1 MGVEAVSSAATA
13 TATATTQSNSTQ
25 SANAASL
32 DYDTFLKLLI
42 AQMQNQDPTEPM
54 DSTEQIA
61 QLATFSQVEQTI
73 ETNRNLEALI
83 QSSSIDQ
90 ASSVVGKSIS
100 NLEGTISG
108 TVQEVRITSDGVE
121 AVLENG
127 EQISVG
133 PGMIIHNSNN
143 S

>member
-1 MGVEAVSSAATA
+1 
-13 TATATTQSNSTQ
+13 
-25 SANAASL
+25 
-32 DYDTFLKLLI
+32 
-42 AQMQNQDPTEPM
+42 
-54 DSTEQIA
+54 
-61 QLATFSQVEQTI
+61 LATFSQVEQTI